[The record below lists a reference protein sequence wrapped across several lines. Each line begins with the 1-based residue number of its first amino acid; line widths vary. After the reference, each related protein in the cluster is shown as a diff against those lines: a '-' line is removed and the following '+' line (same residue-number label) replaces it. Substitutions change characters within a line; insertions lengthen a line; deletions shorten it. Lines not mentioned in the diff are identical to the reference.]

1 MPSLR
6 EQLIE
11 MEGWKNV
18 AYPDPLTHD
27 EPWTIGVG
35 HTGPEVCKGLVWSD
49 ELVGKTLDI
58 DMANALRECVQNFPW
73 FYKLD
78 TVRQAVIANMCFQL
92 GLPRLLKFKKM
103 LAAVRDERY
112 PQAAGE
118 MMNSMWAVQTPKRA
132 HRLSTQMRTGE
143 WS

>member
-1 MPSLR
+1 MPSAR
-6 EQLIE
+6 SQIRE
-11 MEGWKNV
+11 MEGKRNI

-27 EPWTIGVG
+27 DPWTIGIG
-35 HTGPEVCKGLVWSD
+35 HTGPEVCKGLVWTDAKVD
-49 ELVGKTLDI
+49 EVFEEDFMNCL
-58 DMANALRECVQNFPW
+58 NECERAFPW
-73 FYKLD
+73 FEKLSEP
-78 TVRQAVIANMCFQL
+78 RQAVLLNMCFQL
-92 GLPRLLKFKKM
+92 GMPRLKGFKKM

>member
-1 MPSLR
+1 MPSAR
-6 EQLIE
+6 SQIRE
-11 MEGWKNV
+11 MEGVRNI

-49 ELVGKTLDI
+49 ERVNAVFEEDFREALD
-58 DMANALRECVQNFPW
+58 ECARNFPW
-73 FYKLD
+73 FDKLSEP
-78 TVRQAVIANMCFQL
+78 RQAVLINMCFQL
-92 GLPRLLKFKKM
+92 GMPRLKGFKKM